1 MITQICRPLMFAL
14 CLATIQAAAQPNCYA
29 LLLKSDTLMGRSKW
43 KEAAPL
49 LEEAYRVCME
59 EHGFE
64 SDESAWIH
72 NNLYISR
79 YVALDKKQGDSLR
92 IIAEELYRRHC
103 GENSIEYGLLVMAKA
118 QNSYYLGHFVDVL
131 EYLHQVEN
139 IFQSTLDPRHPYYGT
154 LFNSL
159 GIAYGSIGY
168 FDKSIEATT
177 AALELEG
184 KINNKLSS
192 IYANR
197 LHNIST
203 IYLLKGEQER
213 AIPLLHQSIAL
224 FRQQGDTLSL
234 QYLTTM
240 QTLGLFYH
248 ISGQYEAALKH
259 CDNYLSFL
267 ENRKLTQHPLYQY
280 FLNTKLT
287 MLVLTGQFEEVE
299 KLYGRHLN
307 ELTSSDGDNLT
318 KALLMEKLA
327 SAYLFSNRPEK
338 AIPLIEKAI
347 EIVQKNTG
355 ESSYYS
361 LGLKS
366 VYAQLLFLSG
376 RTEEAI
382 AVGEPNLLNVIS
394 ALGDLAPLSAGQE
407 AVLAKCYAST
417 AQLDKALTSAR
428 NSLRR
433 ADAIFGEQH
442 PQYLAYLALFV
453 NTLYLSGETAEA
465 DAHFVRLTALIQSN
479 LLRFYSFFA
488 PKEQLNYLALSQTNL
503 EFIEQYVYLNSNRNP
518 ELATTLFNS
527 NSSLKGALLDDS
539 KARRA
544 WLLQNSDSATVVL
557 QKEWTNIGQAL
568 AKQYALPFDQRT
580 IKGAQILDSLQNR
593 FQKLEQQLS
602 DASAAFRKAFADKS
616 SDWNTIKN
624 KLRPNEVLI
633 DFFSFR
639 LYDASSDTQADSVLY
654 CALVGRRDWAAP
666 RLVPLFEEKQLLQ
679 RLALADEPLG
689 SAQNVISSIYDRHL
703 YQMLWQP
710 LEPYLQGASTL
721 WLCPEGA
728 LHKIAFAGI
737 PLPNGRFAGQKYR
750 LQMLGSPRDILHYEL
765 LEPDRINDALVY
777 GAIQYDVSEELSD
790 CMESKIPKNDARQ
803 LASALRNSGCGTRLP
818 YLAGTDAESD
828 FINSLL
834 KNNRIETV
842 SQKGCEASEDYFKYA
857 CRNKKGGFSLIHLPT
872 HGLFCRPPV
881 LAVPELNKNSDIAPN
896 PLLYSSL
903 ALAAYNRK
911 ASNRPLPPHQEDG
924 ELTAYEVSQL
934 FLPQTQLV
942 VLSACVSG
950 LGETQSTEGVFGLQR
965 AFRMAGARHV
975 LVSLWQVDDQATNQL
990 MQLFYH
996 FWLVKKM
1003 DAAQA
1008 LRAAQE
1014 KMRKSKEFQHPYF
1027 WAGFVFI

>member
-29 LLLKSDTLMGRSKW
+29 LLLKSDTLTNAFRW
-43 KEAAPL
+43 EEVLPV
-49 LEEAYRVCME
+49 LEEAYRICID

-64 SDESAWIH
+64 SDESAWVHH
-72 NNLYISR
+72 NLASYYFSK
-79 YVALDKKQGDSLR
+79 LKKTTADSL
-92 IIAEELYRRHC
+92 IEITKSLYERHC
-103 GENSIEYGLLVMAKA
+103 GNQSVEFGLTLMTQATMKQDDGKNLEALDNVLPALEIFRDNLGAQHFSYGAA
-118 QNSYYLGHFVDVL
+118 CNALGVL
-131 EYLHQVEN
+131 YCKL
-139 IFQSTLDPRHPYYGT
+139 
-154 LFNSL
+154 
-159 GIAYGSIGY
+159 GY
-168 FDKSIEATT
+168 FDKGLEYLNFS
-177 AALELEG
+177 LELEKNSNG
-184 KINNKLSS
+184 TNTQRYAARLNNM
-192 IYANR
+192 
-197 LHNIST
+197 
-203 IYLLKGEQER
+203 
-213 AIPLLHQSIAL
+213 AL
-224 FRQQGDTLSL
+224 FYLQYGDYETTTQLINQAMQIVGPTKDTLSRNFL
-234 QYLTTM
+234 VPVINQ
-240 QTLGLFYH
+240 GSLFLNT
-248 ISGQYEAALKH
+248 GQYEAALKH
-259 CDNYLSFL
+259 SEFFL
-267 ENRKLTQHPLYQY
+267 DFLQGRHLTRQPLYY
-280 FLNTKLT
+280 HFLNNKFSVLI
-287 MLVLTGQFEEVE
+287 LTGQFEEAE
-299 KLYGRHLN
+299 KQIVIALN
-307 ELTSSDGDNLT
+307 KLKEENSSGVIHEMLIKDNLIRIYFQT
-318 KALLMEKLA
+318 QRLAEAIDLMNEVLSNTEATSGKNSYNYFMQSVTFSLLLYHAGRNEDAMAVGEQNLRNTQSAL
-327 SAYLFSNRPEK
+327 
-338 AIPLIEKAI
+338 
-347 EIVQKNTG
+347 G
-355 ESSYYS
+355 ESS
-361 LGLKS
+361 LPCTLQES
-366 VYAQLLFLSG
+366 VLSKIYA
-376 RTEEAI
+376 RA
-382 AVGEPNLLNVIS
+382 NLLDRAEV
-394 ALGDLAPLSAGQE
+394 
-407 AVLAKCYAST
+407 
-417 AQLDKALTSAR
+417 SAR
-428 NSLRR
+428 QSLLH
-433 ADAIFGEQH
+433 AAKVYGEQH
-442 PQYLAYLALFV
+442 PQYLNFLGGMARM
-453 NTLYLSGETAEA
+453 LYLNDKPHEA
-465 DAHFVRLTALIQSN
+465 NEYVAQFTRQVQAN
-479 LLRFYSFFA
+479 LLRFYSFFTPA
-488 PKEQLNYLALSQTNL
+488 EQLNYLSYSQTNIQFV
-503 EFIEQYVYLNSNRNP
+503 ENYVFSHATP
-518 ELATTLFNS
+518 ELSTILFNNNLS
-527 NSSLKGALLDDS
+527 TKGALLDDS

-580 IKGAQILDSLQNR
+580 IKDAQILDSLQNR

-728 LHKIAFAGI
+728 LHKIAFTGI

-857 CRNKKGGFSLIHLPT
+857 CRNKKGGFALIHLPT